1 MKRAMKKELRRSATV
16 MTIAALLFGFMS
28 APAAQAET
36 FAFSSSPLTNLNPAG
51 ATING
56 GFTKFP
62 AGKGL
67 YISQCTEPV
76 TGGRPAI
83 CSDTVQVWVSDSG
96 ERGTVKSTSGI
107 TIKPTV
113 AITGRGGSADCSK
126 VTCGLFFQVDHVNN
140 PSLSDKSEDKFL
152 PISFVAGVATPTLS
166 SDVFVVTADGQVLTK
181 NVPSNISYRK
191 SVKIVVTAQSGLTPE
206 VTSSTTDCTFSAGVL
221 TALKGS
227 GICAIDVKTPGN
239 ATTAPTPANY
249 PFFVGLGEQA
259 IATIATSVKVG
270 KRLTLPAETTFG
282 EKIGYKTSSKN
293 CQVSKGVLKGIK
305 KGSCVVTAT
314 AAGKAD
320 MWKPLVRNISIPVK

>member
-1 MKRAMKKELRRSATV
+1 MKRAMKKELRRSATA

-67 YISQCTEPV
+67 YISQCTEP
-76 TGGRPAI
+76 TAEGRPAI
-83 CSDTVQVWVSDSG
+83 CSDSVQVWVSDSG

-152 PISFVAGVATPTLS
+152 AISFAAGVATPALPT
-166 SDVFVVTADGQVLTK
+166 DTFVVTADAQVLTK
-181 NVPSNISYRK
+181 NVPSNIFYRK
-191 SVKIVVTAQSGLTPE
+191 SVKIVVTTQSGLTPE
-206 VTSSTTDCTFSAGVL
+206 VTSSTTDCTYSAGIL
-221 TALKGS
+221 TALKGT
-227 GICAIDVKTPGN
+227 GICAIDVKTSGN
-239 ATTAPTPANY
+239 ASFAPTPANY
-249 PFFVGLGEQA
+249 PFYVGLGEQS
-259 IATIATSVKVG
+259 IATIAASVKVG
-270 KRLTLPAETTFG
+270 KRLTLPAETSFG

-314 AAGKAD
+314 AAGKVD
-320 MWKPLVRNISIPVK
+320 LWKPLVRNISIPVK